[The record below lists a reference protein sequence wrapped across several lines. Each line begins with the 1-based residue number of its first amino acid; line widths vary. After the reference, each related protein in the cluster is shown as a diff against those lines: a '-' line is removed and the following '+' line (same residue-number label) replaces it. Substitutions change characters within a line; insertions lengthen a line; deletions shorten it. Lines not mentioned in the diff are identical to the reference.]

1 MLFSRFKN
9 LFQIKHFGLF
19 IICMLLIGTSVSI
32 TMPYLSL
39 YGTGVIG
46 MSTGAFGIFMAVSS
60 LTGVIANTMI
70 ANYSDTG
77 MDRKWLILAA
87 MLSSAC
93 GYASYIVFDSFLGL
107 LLSVSFFNGLGAAA
121 MPQMFAYAHESAT
134 ESHSDDKTFAKST
147 LRSLFSLGFL
157 IGPLIGTILLAAF
170 SYNGLF
176 LGTTTIFI
184 FLSALVYFFLPK
196 RKMADTPKPKVEKP
210 TLFSEETRRLFLP
223 FFAFILLFSVIAVNS
238 MNTPLLIIHEL
249 NGTHADVGLMVGLC
263 AGLEIP
269 IMLAFGALSKKLSNH
284 RLVMMGCLVGILYF
298 IVLGISTASWQ
309 LIAAQIL
316 QATFIAVVLGNGLS
330 YFSDFLPDSAGV
342 AATLYAN
349 ASTLGRLIGNLMGGF
364 GAELAGFRYL
374 NWLCVSVI
382 LISFI
387 VLLIKSPKA
396 MEEMEEPRQMGIT

>member
-1 MLFSRFKN
+1 MFSRFKQ

-32 TMPYLSL
+32 TMPYLSI
-39 YGTGVIG
+39 YGTSVIG
-46 MSTGAFGIFMAVSS
+46 MSTGAFGVFMAISS

-70 ANYSDTG
+70 ANYSDNG

-87 MLSSAC
+87 MFSSAC
-93 GYASYIVFDSFLGL
+93 GYSSYLLFDSFLGL

-121 MPQMFAYAHESAT
+121 MPQMFAYAHELAT
-134 ESHSDDKTFAKST
+134 ESQSDDKTFAKST

-157 IGPLIGTILLAAF
+157 IGPLIGTVLLAAF
-170 SYNGLF
+170 GYNGLF

-184 FLSALVYFFLPK
+184 LLSALVYFFLPK
-196 RKMADTPKPKVEKP
+196 RKMANTPKPKVQKP
-210 TLFSEETRRLFLP
+210 TLFSVETKRLFLP
-223 FFAFILLFSVIAVNS
+223 FFAFILLFSVVAVNS

-269 IMLAFGALSKKLSNH
+269 IMLTFGALSKKLSNQTI
-284 RLVMMGCLVGILYF
+284 VIMSCLVGILYF
-298 IVLGISTASWQ
+298 TVLGIATASWQ

-316 QATFIAVVLGNGLS
+316 QATFIAVVTGNGLS

-349 ASTLGRLIGNLMGGF
+349 ASTLGRLGGNLMGGF
-364 GAELAGFRYL
+364 GAELAGFRYV

-382 LISFI
+382 FISFI
-387 VLLIKSPKA
+387 VLFVKPAKP
-396 MEEMEEPRQMGIT
+396 MEKMEEPRQMGMT

>member
-1 MLFSRFKN
+1 VLLSRFKN
-9 LFQIKHFGLF
+9 LFQIKHFSVF

-46 MSTGAFGIFMAVSS
+46 MSTGAFGVFMAISS

-93 GYASYIVFDSFLGL
+93 GYTSYIVFDSFLGL

-121 MPQMFAYAHESAT
+121 MPQMFAYADESAT

-157 IGPLIGTILLAAF
+157 IGPLIGTMLLAAF

-184 FLSALVYFFLPK
+184 LLSALVYFFLPK
-196 RKMADTPKPKVEKP
+196 RKMAHKTKPKVQKP
-210 TLFSEETRRLFLP
+210 TLISEETKRLIFP

-249 NGTHADVGLMVGLC
+249 SGTHTDVGLVVGLS

-269 IMLAFGALSKKLSNH
+269 IMLAFGALSQKLSNH
-284 RLVMMGCLVGILYF
+284 SLVMMSCLVGILYF
-298 IVLGISTASWQ
+298 TVLAISTAPWQ
-309 LIAAQIL
+309 LIVAQIL
-316 QATFIAVVLGNGLS
+316 QATFVAVVLGNGLS
-330 YFSDFLPDSAGV
+330 YFSDSLPDSAGV

-374 NWLCVSVI
+374 NWLCVIAI
-382 LISFI
+382 LISFS
-387 VLLIKSPKA
+387 VLLIKRPKVMGR
-396 MEEMEEPRQMGIT
+396 MEERRKVEMA